1 MLSRMQTIEVNDLVS
16 ASFEA
21 CATFGAGG
29 DSSPVCIDC
38 GWLESEHEP
47 EIAEVHALPR
57 REVPRPAPKRLA
69 S

>member
-1 MLSRMQTIEVNDLVS
+1 MLSRMQTIAVNDLVS

-29 DSSPVCIDC
+29 DDAPVCVAC
-38 GWLESEHEP
+38 GWLEAEHEA
-47 EIAEVHALPR
+47 EVAEVHALPR
-57 REVPRPAPKRLA
+57 RAVSPPTPKRLA

>member
-16 ASFEA
+16 VGFEA
-21 CATFGAGG
+21 CAAFGAGG
-29 DSSPVCIDC
+29 DGSPVCGVC

-47 EIAEVHALPR
+47 EVAEVHTLPR
-57 REVPRPAPKRLA
+57 RTLSRPTPKRLA